1 MVASSAEFARV
12 PDGSVAS
19 VEETSADS
27 DPVELR
33 PDGRSLRRE
42 RNRQRVIEA
51 LIELIREGEH
61 APGAAAIADRA
72 GVSHRSV
79 FRYFDDMGDLVREV
93 IRTEFAHVVEVAGL
107 GDIGVG
113 PLPDRID
120 RLVLSRV
127 TAYDMVYE
135 MERVARRRA
144 PEVPAVATSL
154 VRIDGI
160 LRHELEEH
168 FAPELADLDADVRD
182 QTLDLLA
189 TITSFESFDLLR
201 RSYERSD
208 EEITA
213 RWTRALHQLL
223 PPAPAATD

>member
-1 MVASSAEFARV
+1 MVASSADFV
-12 PDGSVAS
+12 QGPDASGSTV
-19 VEETSADS
+19 VETSDDS
-27 DPVELR
+27 DAIEFR

-113 PLPDRID
+113 TLPDRID
-120 RLVLSRV
+120 RLVVSRV

-144 PEVPAVATSL
+144 PEVPALATSL
-154 VRIDGI
+154 VRIDGL
-160 LRHELEEH
+160 LRRELEEH
-168 FAPELADLDADVRD
+168 FAPELADVDAELRD
-182 QTLDLLA
+182 QTLDLLV

-213 RWTRALHQLL
+213 RWTMALHRLL
-223 PPAPAATD
+223 PPAPTPDD

>member
-1 MVASSAEFARV
+1 MVASSAKFARV
-12 PDGSVAS
+12 PDAPGAG

-27 DPVELR
+27 DPAELR

-93 IRTEFAHVVEVAGL
+93 IRTEFAQVVEVAGL
-107 GDIGVG
+107 GDLGVG

-120 RLVLSRV
+120 RLVFSRV

-135 MERVARRRA
+135 IERVARRRA
-144 PEVPAVATSL
+144 PEVPAIATSL

-160 LRHELEEH
+160 LRRELEEH
-168 FAPELADLDADVRD
+168 FAPELDDLDVELRD
-182 QTLDLLA
+182 ETLDLLV

-201 RSYERSD
+201 RSYERSN
-208 EEITA
+208 EEIRA
-213 RWTRALHQLL
+213 RWAMALHQLL
-223 PPAPAATD
+223 PPASAATD